1 MQKRILVLGGTG
13 AMGVYLIPKLRERG
27 YKVTCVSLDDIK
39 SDDPDLIYIKGNAK
53 DEEFREN
60 LLAPGWDCI
69 VDFMIYRTPEF
80 KEVYKSFLEKT
91 GQYIY
96 LSSYRVY
103 ANEEHPIR
111 ETSPRLLDVS
121 KNEVYINA
129 TGGLEDYSLYKARG
143 EEILKASGYDN
154 WTAIRPAI
162 TFSKRRF
169 QLVTLEADLV
179 VGRTMKGKKLVLPE
193 AALDVE
199 ATMSWAGDVAEMI
212 ARLCFNQR
220 AFKEIF
226 TVATSEHNKWGEVAK
241 IYNKLIGLEYVATDI
256 DKYVELW
263 VGNPNALN
271 ARWQLMYDRMFD
283 RIIDNSKILE
293 YTGLKQSE
301 LTTLHDGLARE
312 LSALPKDYAWNPLPE
327 ANARMDAYIKSLE

>member
-27 YKVTCVSLDDIK
+27 FCVTCVSFDDVK
-39 SDDPDLIYIKGNAK
+39 SGDPDLTYIKADAK
-53 DEEFREN
+53 DPGFREK
-60 LLAPGWDCI
+60 LLAPGWDGI

-80 KEVYKSFLEKT
+80 REVYKSFLEKT
-91 GQYIY
+91 NHYIY
-96 LSSYRVY
+96 LSTYRVY

-121 KNEVYINA
+121 KDEVFMNA
-129 TGGLEDYSLYKARG
+129 TGDLEDYALYKARG

-162 TFSKRRF
+162 TYSKRRF
-169 QLVTLEADLV
+169 QLCTLEAPLV
-179 VGRTMKGKKLVLPE
+179 VGRAMTGRKVVLPE

-212 ARLCFNQR
+212 ARLLFNKPALR
-220 AFKEIF
+220 EVF

-241 IYNKLIGLEYVATDI
+241 IYNELIGLEYVATDI
-256 DKYVELW
+256 EKYLEVW
-263 VGNPNALN
+263 TGRKDSLN
-271 ARWQLMYDRMFD
+271 ARWQLVYDRLFD
-283 RIIDNSKILE
+283 RVIDNSKILE

-301 LTTLHDGLARE
+301 LTSLHDGLKRE
-312 LSALPKDYAWNPLPE
+312 LSALPKGYNWGENS
-327 ANARMDAYIKSLE
+327 ANARMDAYIASLK